1 MDSMLSAIKQ
11 RRGGGRQMGMGEEM
25 PAQGASMQEQSAAPD
40 MQGLV
45 ASLSPEQKQEL
56 LMLLSQPQQ
65 GEGIEKGAPSSEET
79 AAINEEMQAGESDA
93 QAGSEQSDEIAKS
106 MLDRN
111 SLEKAEA
118 GTKPRGLGD
127 RAKMYMAKKLKG
139 KGKI

>member
-11 RRGGGRQMGMGEEM
+11 RRGGGQAMGMSEQA
-25 PAQGASMQEQSAAPD
+25 PAQDPAQPD

-45 ASLSPEQKQEL
+45 ESLSSEQKQQLMEL
-56 LMLLSQPQQ
+56 LAQSTQ
-65 GEGIEKGAPSSEET
+65 EENEIDKGAPSSDEKQ
-79 AAINEEMQAGESDA
+79 AINAQVQAQAGEQGESA
-93 QAGSEQSDEIAKS
+93 PSEESDEIAKS

-118 GTKPRGLGD
+118 GVKPRGLGD